1 VARSLLER
9 ALASHE
15 GAYGRQPPAVPT
27 DLSKL
32 AMVLQDLESRG
43 RHSGWRSPQTPQ
55 PGGSGLAPLWPN
67 RVPTGPPEPALASL
81 GKPLGEFKMPACAP
95 LDHPFPGPGNRI
107 GPGG

>member
-43 RHSGWRSPQTPQ
+43 RRSSRRSGQ
-55 PGGSGLAPLWPN
+55 
-67 RVPTGPPEPALASL
+67 VPSRGVNCVELSQ
-81 GKPLGEFKMPACAP
+81 
-95 LDHPFPGPGNRI
+95 RR
-107 GPGG
+107 